1 MAGCGDR
8 SVTGAGHLLC
18 TIQLRIGMLLLFHR
32 LLQDAVPYMVLELD
46 WRLIS
51 KGEPFVLQLE
61 CPLHEPCD
69 PTLAQL

>member
-1 MAGCGDR
+1 
-8 SVTGAGHLLC
+8 
-18 TIQLRIGMLLLFHR
+18 MLLLFHR